1 MGNVSHQTHYGDT
14 EGRNV
19 GYISQERFKYG
30 KGPGKIQGE
39 SGKGHFLWK
48 KMVQLSARQSKWSH
62 IGLKKS
68 VQFSQFSC
76 SVMSDSL
83 RPHESRKR
91 HQFII

>member
-39 SGKGHFLWK
+39 SGKDP
-48 KMVQLSARQSKWSH
+48 R
-62 IGLKKS
+62 
-68 VQFSQFSC
+68 
-76 SVMSDSL
+76 
-83 RPHESRKR
+83 
-91 HQFII
+91 